1 MKKEI
6 IQYSFAFPS
15 SVYLFDS
22 KKERNANKR
31 KVLGELKK
39 YGFKGKLTPCE
50 IRYKVEN

>member
-6 IQYSFAFPS
+6 IQYSFVFPS

>member
-1 MKKEI
+1 MTDLWV
-6 IQYSFAFPS
+6 S
-15 SVYLFDS
+15 
-22 KKERNANKR
+22 R

>member
-6 IQYSFAFPS
+6 IQYSFVFTS

-31 KVLGELKK
+31 KVLGELKNMVS
-39 YGFKGKLTPCE
+39 KG
-50 IRYKVEN
+50 N

>member
-22 KKERNANKR
+22 KMRTILKSPPIEKR
-31 KVLGELKK
+31 KAGV
-39 YGFKGKLTPCE
+39 TSDTQQ
-50 IRYKVEN
+50 